1 MARAEPGSDREGPTP
16 WGYQS
21 TSPHDVCREVV
32 VRHVEV
38 DRVVAVGQR
47 VEADTPALGF
57 DPPHSGKDL
66 EDGGVLG
73 QLPRGRTRP

>member
-1 MARAEPGSDREGPTP
+1 MARAEPGRTREGPTP
-16 WGYQS
+16 LGYQS

-47 VEADTPALGF
+47 VEAAHLRLVST
-57 DPPHSGKDL
+57 PHSGKDL